1 MNMPGT
7 ALQVTSEFV
16 TKWQEIVDL
25 LAEII
30 RVPAALV
37 MKVEPPNIK
46 VLVSSKS
53 PGNPYEQGELA
64 SLNTGPY
71 CETVMKTR
79 QPLFVPDAL
88 ADEKWNSNP
97 DIKLGMTSYLGF
109 PITWPN
115 GDICGTICV
124 LDNKRNDYNDL
135 YPKLLLPSPDGL
147 QAALKTAPTV
157 GDRFPF

>member
-1 MNMPGT
+1 MNMPAT

-53 PGNPYEQGELA
+53 PGNP
-64 SLNTGPY
+64 SLLRDRN
-71 CETVMKTR
+71 E
-79 QPLFVPDAL
+79 DA
-88 ADEKWNSNP
+88 P
-97 DIKLGMTSYLGF
+97 
-109 PITWPN
+109 
-115 GDICGTICV
+115 
-124 LDNKRNDYNDL
+124 
-135 YPKLLLPSPDGL
+135 
-147 QAALKTAPTV
+147 APV
-157 GDRFPF
+157 CS